1 MSFLRSTKDLLSSAE
16 IICFTLYQT
25 TTLVPW
31 PGTSHPCLYVKIE
44 ANAILCL
51 GIYPKELKTGTHNT
65 QTLMF
70 TAERFTIAKCGNS
83 LNIHHWMTG

>member
-1 MSFLRSTKDLLSSAE
+1 MSFLRSIKDLLSSVE
-16 IICFTLYQT
+16 IICFTLHQ
-25 TTLVPW
+25 TTLVPL
-31 PGTSHPCLYVKIE
+31 PGTSHPCLYAKIE

-51 GIYPKELKTGTHNT
+51 GIYPKELKTGTHST
-65 QTLMF
+65 RTLML